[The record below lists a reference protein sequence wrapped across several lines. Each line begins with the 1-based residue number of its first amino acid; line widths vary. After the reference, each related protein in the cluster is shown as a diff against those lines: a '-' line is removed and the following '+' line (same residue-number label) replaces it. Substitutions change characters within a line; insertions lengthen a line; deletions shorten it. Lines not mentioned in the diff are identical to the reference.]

1 MALEDDDISKLIMQR
16 ISTIDTQSVE
26 IQLERERAL
35 EHYRM
40 EPFGDEIEGLSDFV
54 TSDVM
59 DTIEWLLPQIIE
71 MFIGPEAPGA
81 FRSRGAKD
89 AEAARKESEFV
100 RHVYNDQ
107 NDGFLNTYTWFKDAL
122 LQKNG
127 IARSWWDESVD
138 EVQETY
144 EFRTFEQYISIVA
157 DDDIEI
163 EAVTVFKDEDDDEGI
178 SLETAEKEFGFSF
191 DDDVLTLDDPNN
203 ILLLDNLRFDIDIIR
218 TEDNSQVRID
228 VIAPEK
234 FFVDLTNPSVSLKD
248 CDFCGD
254 WEILTVSDL
263 KVDGVSQE
271 IIDEITTISES
282 TDSEVNARNKKEGGL
297 HENTAIISDAARK
310 IKIWTVYIR
319 EDFDDSGKVELW
331 MVRLG
336 GDAGDVMIDREIS
349 DGVPYKV
356 LTPII
361 NPHKFYGTSM
371 ADLVIQ
377 IQKLKSRMWR
387 GVLDNLALVNN
398 PVKIY
403 NPKLTN
409 AEDLLYWGPGATI
422 RSEDPT
428 GGIIN
433 HTTPFTAAA
442 SLEVMPLIDQM
453 RQERTG
459 VNPQSQGLDIKAL
472 ADSTNL
478 IGPMIMSQML
488 ARVKLIARIFA
499 ETGFK
504 DIMISIHELV
514 SKHVKSEQ
522 RFELVGEEI
531 TVDPRQWTK
540 RTDYTVRVGVGHV
553 DNIQRMQGIT
563 AIKANQ
569 TLIASNG
576 GLGGPLLTEDN
587 VYQVLLEE
595 GRLLGYPDA
604 AKFYRDPAT
613 FQPPPPVETPLDEA
627 LEIEKAKTIG
637 DLKKAEMTNAVKV
650 KISGDELQ
658 LERHK
663 INVQELLKKEEM
675 VLKYGPSDRQ
685 NTKTRGSSEDAT

>member
-1 MALEDDDISKLIMQR
+1 MSLRDDEISKLIMQR
-16 ISTIDTQSVE
+16 VSNIDTQSVE

-35 EHYRM
+35 EYYRM

-54 TSDVM
+54 SSDVM
-59 DTIEWLLPQIIE
+59 DTIEWILPQLLE

-89 AEAARKESEFV
+89 ADAARKESEFI

-127 IARSWWDESVD
+127 IARCWWDEKVD

-144 EFRTFEQYISIVA
+144 EFRDFEQYILIVA

-163 EAVTVFKDEDDDEGI
+163 EGVTVFRDEDDEKGMSI
-178 SLETAEKEFGFSF
+178 EAAEKEFGFSF
-191 DDDVLTLDDPNN
+191 DDDVLTIDDPNDV
-203 ILLLDNLRFDIDIIR
+203 LLLNDLRFDIDIIR
-218 TEDNSQVRID
+218 TEDNSQVQID

-234 FFVDLTNPSVSLKD
+234 FFADLAHPSLSLKD

-254 WEILTVSDL
+254 WEILTESDL
-263 KVDGVSQE
+263 KVDGISQE
-271 IIDEITTISES
+271 IIDEITTTSES

-297 HENTAIISDAARK
+297 HENTAVFSDAARK
-310 IKIWTVYIR
+310 VKIWTVYIR
-319 EDFDDSGKVELW
+319 EDFDESGKVELW
-331 MVRLG
+331 EGRLG
-336 GDAGDVMIDREIS
+336 GDAGDVLIDREKADS
-349 DGVPYKV
+349 VPYKV
-356 LTPII
+356 ITPII
-361 NPHKFYGTSM
+361 NPHKFHGTSM
-371 ADLVIQ
+371 ADLVTE

-387 GVLDNLALVNN
+387 AVLDNLALVNN
-398 PVKIY
+398 PVKMY

-409 AEDLLYWGPGATI
+409 SEDLLYWGPGATI
-422 RSEDPT
+422 RTEDPQN
-428 GGIIN
+428 GIVN

-442 SLEVMPLIDQM
+442 SLEVMPLVDQM

-459 VNPQSQGLDIKAL
+459 VNPQSQGLDIKTL

-478 IGPMIMSQML
+478 IGPMIMTQML

-504 DIMISIHELV
+504 DMMVGIHELV
-514 SKHVKSEQ
+514 SKHVKNEET
-522 RFELVGEEI
+522 FDLAGEEI

-540 RTDYTVRVGVGHV
+540 RTDYTVRIGVGHV
-553 DNIQRMQGIT
+553 DSMQRIQAIT
-563 AIKANQ
+563 AIKANH

-576 GLGGPLLTEDN
+576 GIDGPLLTTDN
-587 VYQVLLEE
+587 IYQVLLEE
-595 GRLLGYPDA
+595 GKLLGYPDA

-613 FQPPPPVETPLDEA
+613 FEPPPPVETPLDEA

-637 DLKKAEMTNAVKV
+637 DLKKAEMTNAVTLKV
-650 KISGDELQ
+650 SSDELN
-658 LERHK
+658 LEKHK
-663 INVQELLKKEEM
+663 IDSQNSIKREEL
-675 VLKYGPSDRQ
+675 VLKHGPANRK
-685 NTKTRGSSEDAT
+685 NAKARESSKDTT